1 MYNIELF
8 SNLWHLVSA
17 VLVFFLGLLIAI
29 FFSRVLKLGE
39 KITVTIYCYHTFFSL
54 VYLFYSLSSGGRS
67 DVIGY
72 YVKSELLLPD
82 FKPGTIAVTYFVS
95 YLHQIDLSIFGMFL
109 VFNIFGFIGLAFFYA
124 ALKNVTEYS
133 SIGLRRL
140 VLILIFLPSVSFWSS
155 GLGKDAISFMAI
167 GLVLYAA
174 LNFNKRFVLMML
186 AIALMLFVRP
196 HIAGMI
202 VIAIMASIALKKDI
216 PLMPRLIIGTVGL
229 VIAAVMIP
237 FALDYAGLEADASN
251 LGSYIDKYQGHNQQG
266 GGSVDISSMS
276 LPMQMF
282 SYGFRPLPFEAR
294 SVAQLLASLDNMIL
308 FYLLLYGFKVR
319 LSIKNLQLIGN
330 RIFMWWYVG
339 ISWVL
344 LSMTTANLGIAIR
357 QKWMFAPILIFL
369 LISIIAAAQEK
380 TTENNSYDNN

>member
-17 VLVFFLGLLIAI
+17 LLIFFLGLVISI
-29 FFSRVLKLGE
+29 FVSRALKSGE
-39 KITVTIYCYHTFFSL
+39 KITVILYCYHTLFSL
-54 VYLFYSLSSGGRS
+54 AYLFYVLNSGGRS

-72 YVKSELLLPD
+72 YLRSELQLAD
-82 FKPGTIAVTYFVS
+82 FRPGTIAVTHFVS

-109 VFNIFGFIGLAFFYA
+109 VFNIFGFIGLSFFYV
-124 ALKNVTEYS
+124 ALRNVTKNS
-133 SIGLRRL
+133 SIGLKRL

-174 LNFNKRFVLMML
+174 LNFNKRFMLMML
-186 AIALMLFVRP
+186 AVALMLFVRP

-216 PLMPRLIIGTVGL
+216 PIMPRFIIGIIGL
-229 VIAAVMIP
+229 AISVVMLP
-237 FALDYAGLEADASN
+237 FALNYAGLEANVSSLN
-251 LGSYIDKYQGHNQQG
+251 SYIDKYQGHNQQG
-266 GGSVDISSMS
+266 GGGVDISSMS

-282 SYGFRPLPFEAR
+282 SYSLRPLPFEAR
-294 SVAQLLASLDNMIL
+294 SVAQLLASLDNMII
-308 FYLLLYGFKVR
+308 FYLLLYALKVR
-319 LSIKNLQLIGN
+319 LSVKNLELTGN
-330 RIFMWWYVG
+330 RIFMWWYIG

-357 QKWMFAPILIFL
+357 QKWMFMPILIFL
-369 LISIIAAAQEK
+369 LISIIAAAQNK
-380 TTENNSYDNN
+380 KKHKNTYENH